1 MDMKK
6 LEYFLCVSRHS
17 NFTQAAEELYV
28 TVQGLHTSI
37 NRLEQELGTKLF
49 LHTSDGLMLTNSGY
63 QFHKTAT
70 NILHEY
76 NLFREK
82 LVDPSIIRIASTQH
96 IAAILPT
103 PAQRLLIGL
112 EPPYRV
118 AFQEERSFICEEML
132 LRNEVDFAIS
142 GSPFATDA
150 FIKRKLF
157 PFDHVMVINIQ
168 SPYAQRDFINVSDLK
183 DISLAC
189 LNRNNKLFRIFN
201 NLCQTASF
209 KPNIVFEAGN
219 APTVCEF
226 VRRNSDI
233 IGIIPNFY
241 IASINP
247 TDIKFVTFAKQSSTR
262 GYLYLLKSPSKPLSP
277 HLQAFEEQFVRL
289 VRKYTV

>member
-49 LHTSDGLMLTNSGY
+49 LHTSNGLMLTESGY

-70 NILHEY
+70 RILHEY
-76 NLFREK
+76 YLYREK
-82 LVDPSIIRIASTQH
+82 LVDPKVIRIASTHH
-96 IAAILPT
+96 IASILPA

-112 EPPYRV
+112 EPPYKI
-118 AFQEERSFICEEML
+118 AFQEARSYICEEML

-157 PFDHVMVINIQ
+157 PFDHIMVINIQ
-168 SPYAQRDFINVSDLK
+168 SLYAKRDVINISDLK
-183 DISLAC
+183 NIPLAC
-189 LNRNNKLFRIFN
+189 LNRNNKLFHIFN
-201 NLCQTASF
+201 NLCQSASF

-219 APTVCEF
+219 APAVCEF
-226 VRRNSDI
+226 VRRNTDI

-241 IASINP
+241 ISSINP
-247 TDIKFVTFAKQSSTR
+247 TGIKFLSFAKRDNTR
-262 GYLYLLKSPSKPLSP
+262 EHLYLLKSPSKPLSP
-277 HLQAFEEQFVRL
+277 HLQAFEDQFVRL
-289 VRKYTV
+289 IRKYTI